1 MAGMTGLCGGLAGPT
16 PEADLC
22 RPGWEHL
29 PTDLR
34 RLLAE
39 TWGAVVDGD
48 PDGPALHEC
57 AHILAA
63 EFRAGQWAVPRPQY
77 TVARYHDEMQ
87 AARGELHAVRE
98 AS

>member
-1 MAGMTGLCGGLAGPT
+1 MTGPCGGLAGPE
-16 PEADLC
+16 PEAALC

-39 TWGAVVDGD
+39 TWGAAIDGD

-57 AHILAA
+57 AHVLAV
-63 EFRAGQWAVPRPQY
+63 EYRAGYHRRVQ
-77 TVARYHDEMQ
+77 VARAERD
-87 AARGELHAVRE
+87 ALRR

>member
-1 MAGMTGLCGGLAGPT
+1 VAGVTGLCGGLAGPT

-34 RLLAE
+34 RLLAV
-39 TWGAVVDGD
+39 TWVAVVDGD

-63 EFRAGQWAVPRPQY
+63 EFRAGEWAVPRPVL
-77 TVARYHDEMQ
+77 TVAGYHARMQ
-87 AARGELHAVRE
+87 AARGELAVVRE